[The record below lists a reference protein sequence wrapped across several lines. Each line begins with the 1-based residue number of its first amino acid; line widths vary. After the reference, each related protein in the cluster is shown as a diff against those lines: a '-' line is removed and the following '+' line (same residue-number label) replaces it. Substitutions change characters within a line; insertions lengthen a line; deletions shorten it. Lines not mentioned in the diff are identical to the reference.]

1 MVWFLA
7 FNKKVDSIK
16 IMSELMT
23 KISNNVD
30 CDKSTYH
37 QYTEIYPIFL
47 DKFKNEDISLFEI
60 GIDEGKSYK
69 LWETYFSIGKIY
81 GMDIN
86 HSSIR
91 ERGEIFK
98 GDQSNLDDLINVSSK
113 INNCKII
120 IDDGSHIPEHQ
131 LKCFYFLFE
140 NLLED
145 GGVYI
150 IEDIECSYWRADTI
164 LYGYN
169 TGHLNIVDYFTK
181 LNHSVNNHYNLYS
194 NPLNIKMITF
204 APNCIIIQ
212 KGTENDRVGKE
223 YRFRDML

>member
-1 MVWFLA
+1 M
-7 FNKKVDSIK
+7 NS
-16 IMSELMT
+16 LMT
-23 KISNNVD
+23 KLSNDLN

-47 DKFKNEDISLFEI
+47 DKFKDENISLLEI
-60 GIDEGKSYK
+60 GFNKGKSYK
-69 LWETYFSIGKIY
+69 LWELYFNAAKIY
-81 GMDIN
+81 AMDID
-86 HSSIR
+86 HSGTT

-98 GDQSNLDDLINVSSK
+98 GDQSNLDDLIKVSSN

-120 IDDGSHIPEHQ
+120 IDDGSHVAEHQ
-131 LKCFYFLFE
+131 LKSFHYLFE

-150 IEDIECSYWRADTI
+150 IEDIECSYWSPDAM
-164 LYGYN
+164 LYGYT
-169 TGHLNIVDYFTK
+169 TGYLNIVDYFSK
-181 LNHSVNNHYNLYS
+181 LNHSVNNHYNLQP

-212 KGTENDRVGKE
+212 KGNETDRVKKK
-223 YRFRDML
+223 YQFSSKL